1 MQEKSTWQASATCD
15 KLYRLVWVFWLG
27 GVTQN
32 VMSARMRHAQL
43 IYTVFVISLFNSV
56 WNCRGAICE
65 AWGRRSLS
73 KWQFRLRYQNP
84 AWITKP
90 RQCEFEMSAWNT
102 PTDQR
107 WNGVKICEKHL
118 KNRCLVD
125 VSHNTSSSSDTVSC
139 LSSIHMLMYNQAVQ
153 SGSISNHFFF
163 FPSNQFTLER
173 DKSLKSHIRGELEQM
188 VIWTEKKRRKKK
200 TTKTGKR
207 QLGNSW
213 IM

>member
-15 KLYRLVWVFWLG
+15 KLYRIVWVFWLG
-27 GVTQN
+27 GVTQK

-56 WNCRGAICE
+56 WNCRGAFAVCG
-65 AWGRRSLS
+65 AWWKAELV
-73 KWQFRLRYQNP
+73 KMTVQIVVPNP
-84 AWITKP
+84 AWIAKP
-90 RQCEFEMSAWNT
+90 KQCEFEMSAWNT
-102 PTDQR
+102 PTVQR

-139 LSSIHMLMYNQAVQ
+139 LSSIHMLMLNQAIQ

-163 FPSNQFTLER
+163 FSFPAINLPWREI
-173 DKSLKSHIRGELEQM
+173 KA
-188 VIWTEKKRRKKK
+188 
-200 TTKTGKR
+200 
-207 QLGNSW
+207 
-213 IM
+213 